1 MSHTFHEGIEPLTNL
16 FVFAEMGLATA
27 TLQQIDDKHIF
38 NISKP
43 VAGTTIVGIP
53 ISTSIFQKLFYG
65 TVDDEDVDGIS
76 FDSTKKNTKFSLTRP
91 SAIKDTT
98 DGAII
103 NSYYKLSA
111 GTNDVGKYA
120 WSDTDGI
127 VPGLHF
133 EEKVLPTWMD
143 DMGCMDEDNL
153 SMSSL
158 VRLKQ
163 ELHSGETINCGSY
176 DIYGY
181 KWGEFEYEY
190 KKQTGVD
197 FSVDTQVGDPTASP
211 PIEAGTGAN
220 VALDIM
226 LSNSNSLAKNILLRI
241 SFTVTATGV

>member
-1 MSHTFHEGIEPLTNL
+1 MSHTFNDGIEPLTNL

-53 ISTSIFQKLFYG
+53 ISTGVFQKLFYG

-76 FDSTKKNTKFSLTRP
+76 FDSTKKATKFSLAIP
-91 SAIKDTT
+91 STIKGTVNGELIKKYYNLSLVT
-98 DGAII
+98 D
-103 NSYYKLSA
+103 
-111 GTNDVGKYA
+111 GKYA
-120 WSDTDGI
+120 WNDTEGT
-127 VPGLHF
+127 VAGLHF
-133 EEKVLPTWMD
+133 EEKALPTWMH